1 MNGNES
7 LFRICGT
14 DPSYVPIYRYQGTAL
29 AAGGLMLIP
38 AILNWRMLPSKGPT
52 NSAGD
57 DKGKQKGGGLNLGE
71 IVNVVKIP
79 ACWTLTVYMMLTGLA
94 GSIYHST
101 FSMAA
106 SSQFGMDAK

>member
-1 MNGNES
+1 MH
-7 LFRICGT
+7 IC
-14 DPSYVPIYRYQGTAL
+14 IYIYTHTHTHAYIYIHIHTYIQ
-29 AAGGLMLIP
+29 
-38 AILNWRMLPSKGPT
+38 
-52 NSAGD
+52 GD
-57 DKGKQKGGGLNLGE
+57 DAGKQKGAGLNLGE

-79 ACWTLTVYMMLTGLA
+79 GCRTLTIYMMLTGLA